1 MVKCTS
7 LEQIES
13 KISELFEKPADL
25 LYRGHDRDLSP
36 CATNRCSQAGVPQQD
51 KTCECDR
58 FVMVPSLYRIP
69 DSSVR
74 VSDPKKTK
82 KLERDLIKD
91 ASAYDKA
98 FSLGLQKIE
107 FIQQLFNKSIFLDVC
122 HNLYPAVFF
131 ACYGVARWTGVSNWN
146 QNDASIFLIDKN
158 LNKLDQASFDIRNET
173 EVSRLVD
180 IVNRCDNICFYWD
193 PNNRFSDI
201 HKERGSGIFDFNADT
216 AVGNESLAQL
226 GAFLGGQ
233 AEAFKNLKYK
243 EIVIDGKSKRKIVEQ
258 LKDKGI
264 DWSIIYQIDKCH
276 VMAKKI
282 LSPQALAHQ
291 DQNIEFL
298 PPYHVINHKLK
309 EIEIGAT
316 NNKINQCKNSIK
328 AQSTRMK
335 SILGVMGDAGILTPH
350 EIEELQSLNT
360 IYPLLDIKEIDA
372 FLQCLNTNTVKKIDS
387 LTLMMGVN
395 KFLSPCVVGNVAV
408 SEEFLRTFQKH
419 LGLFKGLLDD
429 KNFTNLNKI
438 CSLLDD
444 HSISCYL
451 EIAKNNTFY
460 ELEHLRSFQDR
471 SIKNIIGLWNICRA
485 YCAFNIMDKLFVI
498 AFKELVQFNAMIN
511 NDEKLRC
518 FYDLFMDK
526 FILSTEDSPL
536 PEIYNS
542 MPEIKMAHQKDGYIR
557 ADAHPEYSI
566 EIISDLCD
574 YLYRNKKYDEAG
586 RLTRIFCA
594 QLIKCYEV
602 YEGIQNM
609 PWIKSKAT
617 KNQLS
622 NRKLN
627 ALCLSIYH
635 NVERN
640 IRMDNKF
647 GMWAILCRELG
658 KNDKFT
664 DEVVE
669 MSINSPTIGK
679 LMSKFKTLP
688 SSFE

>member
-1 MVKCTS
+1 MAKCTS

-13 KISELFEKPADL
+13 TISELFKNTDNL
-25 LYRGHDRDLSP
+25 LYRGHDHDLSP
-36 CATNRCSQAGVPQQD
+36 CATNGCPQAGVPQQD
-51 KTCECDR
+51 KKCECDR
-58 FVMVPSLYRIP
+58 FVMVPSLYRMP
-69 DSSVR
+69 DLSVR
-74 VSDPKKTK
+74 VSDPKEIKR
-82 KLERDLIKD
+82 LERDLIKN

-131 ACYGVARWTGVSNWN
+131 ACYSVARWTGVSNWN
-146 QNDASIFLIDKN
+146 QNNDASVFLIDKS
-158 LNKLDQASFDIRNET
+158 LNKLSQAPFEIRDET
-173 EVSRLVD
+173 EVSCLVD
-180 IVNRCDNICFYWD
+180 IVNRYDNVCFYWD
-193 PNNRFSDI
+193 PNSRFSDI
-201 HKERGSGIFDFNADT
+201 RKERDSGIFDYGADT
-216 AVGNESLAQL
+216 AVGIESLAQS

-233 AEAFKNLKYK
+233 ADAFKNLKYK
-243 EIVIDGKSKRKIVEQ
+243 EIIIDGKSKRKIVEQ

-282 LSPQALAHQ
+282 LSPLAHQ

-298 PPYHVINHKLK
+298 RPYQVINHHLK
-309 EIEIGAT
+309 EIEIGVT
-316 NNKINQCKNSIK
+316 GNKINQCENSIK
-328 AQSTRMK
+328 TQSTKMK
-335 SILGVMGDAGILTPH
+335 SILAVMGNADILTPH
-350 EIEELQSLNT
+350 EIEKMQSLNT
-360 IYPLLDIKEIDA
+360 IYPLLDIKHINTFLYFLDTNAVKEIDSPA
-372 FLQCLNTNTVKKIDS
+372 
-387 LTLMMGVN
+387 LMAGVN
-395 KFLSPCVVGNVAV
+395 EFLAPYIVGNIAP
-408 SEEFLRTFQKH
+408 SEEFFRMFPEHRK
-419 LGLFKGLLDD
+419 LFGELLNDE
-429 KNFTNLNKI
+429 NFANLNKI

-444 HSISCYL
+444 HSISCHL
-451 EIAKNNTFY
+451 EMAKIKLFH

-471 SIKNIIGLWNICRA
+471 SIKSTIGLWNICRA
-485 YCAFNIMDKLFVI
+485 YCAFNIVDKLFVT
-498 AFKELVQFNAMIN
+498 AFKELVHFNAMIN
-511 NDEKLRC
+511 NDEKLKY

-557 ADAHPEYSI
+557 ADTNPEYLI
-566 EIISDLCD
+566 EITSDLCD
-574 YLYRNKKYDEAG
+574 YLYRNKKYAEAG

-594 QLIKCYEV
+594 QLMKCYKV
-602 YEGIQNM
+602 YDDIQDM
-609 PWIKSKAT
+609 PWIKSKTT

-622 NRKLN
+622 NPKLN
-627 ALCLSIYH
+627 ALCLSICH

-647 GMWAILCRELG
+647 GMWAILCGELG
-658 KNDKFT
+658 KNDEST

-669 MSINSPTIGK
+669 ISINSPTIGK

-688 SSFE
+688 SSFK